1 MKIIN
6 KMLLTLGLVG
16 TLGSLSSCTK
26 VDTSEVSIIL
36 PNGTPALAMGTLLN
50 DVDAEVVTDSALLQT
65 ALVTGKTDF
74 VIAPLILGTK
84 LFVNSKSSYILEAV
98 ITTNN
103 AYLVSNNELTPA
115 SLQGKEI
122 VGFQKTNTPGI
133 MLETYL
139 EMNNISA
146 SVQYEANVNQSV
158 AAFKNSSTEYA
169 LVAEPQL
176 TQLEQ
181 TYPNLNVLNIG
192 EEICEKGEF
201 IPQAALFINP
211 NSVNDEDCKAFMK
224 NLNKNIERLNRKSKG
239 YAEELIESEIS
250 YFKNYSV
257 EVLTKALPRC
267 NLAYKRGIDNI
278 ESISNYYE
286 SCDKYSGN
294 ATFNGLRPNE
304 NFFNK

>member
-1 MKIIN
+1 MKNIN
-6 KMLLTLGLVG
+6 KLLLTLGLVG
-16 TLGSLSSCTK
+16 TISLLPSCSK

-50 DVDAEVVTDSALLQT
+50 EVSAEVVTDSALLQT
-65 ALVTGKTDF
+65 ALVTGQTDF

-84 LFVNSKSSYILEAV
+84 LFINSKSSYVLEAV

-103 AYLVSNNELTPA
+103 AYLVSNNELTKDA
-115 SLQGKEI
+115 LQNKEI
-122 VGFQKTNTPGI
+122 VGFQQTNTPGI

-158 AAFKNSSTEYA
+158 AAFKNGLTEYA

-176 TQLEQ
+176 TQLEK

-192 EEICEKGEF
+192 NEICEKGEF
-201 IPQAALFINP
+201 VPQAALFINP

-224 NLNKNIERLNRKSKG
+224 NLNKNIERLNRKSDV
-239 YAEELIESEIS
+239 YASELIESGIS
-250 YFKNYSV
+250 YFKSYSV
-257 EVLTKALPRC
+257 DVLTTALPRC
-267 NLAYKRGIDNI
+267 NLAYKRGIDNV
-278 ESISNYYE
+278 ESISSYYD
-286 SCDKYSGN
+286 SCDKYN

-304 NFFNK
+304 NFYNK